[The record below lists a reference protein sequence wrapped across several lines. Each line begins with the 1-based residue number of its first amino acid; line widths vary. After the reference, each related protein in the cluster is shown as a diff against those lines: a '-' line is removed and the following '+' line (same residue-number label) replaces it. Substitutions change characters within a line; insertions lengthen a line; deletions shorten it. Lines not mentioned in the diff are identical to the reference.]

1 VEEVLV
7 APGADRALVERARA
21 AGAEILPLEAGVIER
36 VADAATPQPLISI
49 TALIDVALDSLRDS
63 TFLVVCAEISDP
75 GNLGTVLRSAR
86 AAGADGVVC
95 TANSVDVHSPKVVRS
110 SAGSMFHIPIVVGGN
125 PVEVLEKLGSWG
137 VMRLGAAVAGG
148 TDPAATD
155 LASPVALVVGN
166 EAHGLPPAAAASLD
180 ATVTIPMAPGV
191 ESLNVAMATT
201 VLCFEVARQRREAAR
216 A

>member
-1 VEEVLV
+1 MLV

-21 AGAEILPLEAGVIER
+21 AGADILQLEAGVIER
-36 VADAATPQPLISI
+36 VADAATPQPLIGV
-49 TALIDVALDSLRDS
+49 APLIDASLDSVRGS
-63 TFLVVCAEISDP
+63 SFLVVCAEISDP

-86 AAGADGVVC
+86 AAGAGGVVC

-110 SAGSMFHIPIVVGGN
+110 SAGSMFHIPVVVGGN

-137 VMRLGAAVAGG
+137 VVRLGAAVAGG
-148 TDPAATD
+148 ADPSAAD
-155 LASPVALVVGN
+155 LTKPLALVVGN

-180 ATVTIPMAPGV
+180 STLTIPMAAGV

-201 VLCFEVARQRREAAR
+201 VLCFEVARQRRETAR